1 MKTYIFVKEV
11 NIFYI
16 DIVFKLMSLFNRI
29 LIVVL
34 FISVRF
40 TYASDSVAY
49 DYQYNGEIAS
59 NDLQRSV
66 ELIMAQVDLDK
77 YYQYVDFDNIALK
90 ESPLATPGI
99 VYLIPFQT
107 FATSDWSICL
117 AILNDNEEVVISG
130 KAMNTWK
137 YNKAITYYPIIEY
150 EKPYLYSKEVQLNI
164 VIDLLKTGEIN
175 NTEFTSH
182 EKIVFVPN
190 KTQTK
195 LNKILQFEYNTVMKR
210 DDDQGNQYA
219 FSVNN
224 ADKLIIDDLPTTQF
238 QNITISRERNTS
250 ISLLPQLKLKCSNAS
265 KSTSSFLIKEQKED
279 SFLTLYYLQR
289 LTEDYVYYEE
299 DESYKKLSP
308 TIPSVNVMGGYE
320 KCVLAIK

>member
-1 MKTYIFVKEV
+1 
-11 NIFYI
+11 
-16 DIVFKLMSLFNRI
+16 MSLFNRI

-49 DYQYNGEIAS
+49 DYQYKGEIAS

-90 ESPLATPGI
+90 ESPLTTPGI

-107 FATSDWSICL
+107 SSTSDWNICI
-117 AILNDNEEVVISG
+117 AILNDSEEVVISG
-130 KAMNTWK
+130 TAMNTWK

-150 EKPYLYSKEVQLNI
+150 EKPYLYNKEVQLNI
-164 VIDLLKTGEIN
+164 VIDLLKTGEVN
-175 NTEFTSH
+175 NMELTSH

-195 LNKILQFEYNTVMKR
+195 LNKILQFEYNTVVKR
-210 DDDQGNQYA
+210 DDDKGDRYA

-224 ADKLIIDDLPTTQF
+224 ADKLIIDDLPNNQF
-238 QNITISRERNTS
+238 QNITLSKERNTS
-250 ISLLPQLKLKCSNAS
+250 ISLLPQLKPKCTTAS
-265 KSTSSFLIKEQKED
+265 KSSSAFLIKEQKED
-279 SFLTLYYLQR
+279 SFTTSYFIQRFTEEYIYY
-289 LTEDYVYYEE
+289 TDEE
-299 DESYKKLSP
+299 QYKKLSSA
-308 TIPSVNVMGGYE
+308 IPIVNVMGAYE
-320 KCVLAIK
+320 KCVLSK